1 MTEGGPRVSVSR
13 SPSALRFSNIVPGRS
28 TISRQ
33 GRSTMTRSPG
43 ARNSIRG
50 ARDHSANS
58 TNRASVQYHIYHD
71 NKNIDYFANKRGI
84 IRCQAWRL
92 QHQTPIPKL
101 SEPYSKI
108 GQVKPNKRKIQYP
121 YCSGEIE
128 IYCPRCDMFFD
139 SMWDYQDH
147 LLIKAMKAPHVTK
160 IKELKAQAEMQ
171 QSVKQQVSQ
180 ALLRKTINNRLN
192 NSFDEDYEFSDDRN
206 KRIMHWENN
215 KRHYNSGKLLEEVRD
230 ARDQARAIRL
240 RRTGLRRNRNTVN
253 FKNLAPIAEILT
265 RFKSLASQ
273 KSREE
278 ENASL
283 EKVSSKNNR
292 NARAILV

>member
-1 MTEGGPRVSVSR
+1 M
-13 SPSALRFSNIVPGRS
+13 
-28 TISRQ
+28 
-33 GRSTMTRSPG
+33 
-43 ARNSIRG
+43 
-50 ARDHSANS
+50 
-58 TNRASVQYHIYHD
+58 
-71 NKNIDYFANKRGI
+71 
-84 IRCQAWRL
+84 
-92 QHQTPIPKL
+92 
-101 SEPYSKI
+101 SELYSKI

-206 KRIMHWENN
+206 KRIMHWDDN
-215 KRHYNSGKLLEEVRD
+215 KRHYNSGNLSFSLHGLKLAL
-230 ARDQARAIRL
+230 
-240 RRTGLRRNRNTVN
+240 
-253 FKNLAPIAEILT
+253 
-265 RFKSLASQ
+265 
-273 KSREE
+273 SR
-278 ENASL
+278 
-283 EKVSSKNNR
+283 
-292 NARAILV
+292 